1 MQGPL
6 IILSQVNLLEN
17 LMNQFFQQ
25 KIYKQ
30 KKRGKNDV
38 ENKDTTIPKQKKKKM
53 TYVVNNSDKKQ
64 KKCTVT
70 GIVCLEI

>member
-1 MQGPL
+1 
-6 IILSQVNLLEN
+6 
-17 LMNQFFQQ
+17 MNQFFQQ

-38 ENKDTTIPKQKKKKM
+38 ENKNTTIPKQKKKKM

>member
-1 MQGPL
+1 
-6 IILSQVNLLEN
+6 
-17 LMNQFFQQ
+17 MNQFFQQ

-64 KKCTVT
+64 KKCAVT

>member
-1 MQGPL
+1 
-6 IILSQVNLLEN
+6 
-17 LMNQFFQQ
+17 MNQFFQQ